1 MATQPIFNVRNL
13 TLVNGGLCGGSV
25 PPFDLGGGI
34 GGPPEDPDSHPYKYW
49 PFVSITKCINR
60 VDSEG
65 GSQWDYC
72 FWDVKP
78 SDGQRE
84 NWAIASQCAEW
95 LGARLEHDEEPL
107 RDSSI
112 FAKIVEDQ
120 LRVAHDPRQRQV
132 IDAFW
137 TMFGEE
143 VERLALRAKA
153 GDD

>member
-1 MATQPIFNVRNL
+1 MAIQPIFNVRNL
-13 TLVNGGLCGGSV
+13 TLVNGGHV

-34 GGPPEDPDSHPYKYW
+34 GGPPDEPNGPHPYRYW
-49 PFVSITKCINR
+49 PFVSITKHVPR
-60 VDSEG
+60 TTPEG
-65 GSQWDYC
+65 ASKWDYC

-78 SDGQRE
+78 SDGDRE
-84 NWAIASQCAEW
+84 NWAIARQCAEW
-95 LGARLEHDEEPL
+95 LGARLGFDEEPL

-120 LRVAHDPRQRQV
+120 MREAHDPRHRKV

-143 VERLALRAKA
+143 VERLAYKSRGA
-153 GDD
+153 D